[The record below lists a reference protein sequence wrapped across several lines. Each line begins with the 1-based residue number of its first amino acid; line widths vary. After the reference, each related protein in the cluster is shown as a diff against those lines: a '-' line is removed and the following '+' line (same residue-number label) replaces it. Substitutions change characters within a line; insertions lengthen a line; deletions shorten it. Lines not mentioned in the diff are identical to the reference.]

1 MKFPFRALTLFCAIL
16 LSGCWAS
23 NPTQQT
29 NATESTKRTIDTDRN
44 CDVSDAQLSAFE
56 APDYQQLWDR
66 LRAGY
71 GIEHQHHARIDK
83 HLRWYQTHPKYM
95 ERVSKRAE
103 KYLFHIVDTV
113 EQHDLPMELAL
124 LPIVESAFDPFA
136 YSHGSASGMWQ
147 FISST
152 GKHYGLEQNWW
163 YDGRRDVV
171 AATDAAVRYLAYLHR
186 RFDGNWL
193 HALAAYNAG
202 EGNVRKAIRRN
213 RKLGRPTDFWS
224 LKLPNETKAYV
235 PQLLALSKIVM
246 DPAAHDIT
254 LTPIPN
260 TAYFA
265 SVDIGSQID
274 LAQASSLSGVSI
286 TDLYQLNPGFNRWAT
301 APSGPHRLLVPV
313 ARAQQFRDNLKQLP
327 VTERV
332 SWHRYTI
339 KNGDSLITIAKK
351 FNTDVATLRD
361 TNNIKGH
368 RIRAGKTLMIPQAS
382 KSQRA
387 YALSSNQRI
396 AKKQAAYGRKPG
408 NHKVEYIVRQ
418 GDSFWSIAKKYGV
431 GVRELAKWNSMAP
444 KDTLRKNQKLVVWTK
459 TPQLASVSGA
469 HPATHANSVIR
480 KVSYRV
486 RRGDSLA
493 RIANKF
499 NVSVSDIVRWNP
511 VNANSYIHPGQPL
524 TLFVDVTRIN

>member
-1 MKFPFRALTLFCAIL
+1 MKFLSRSVPLASTLL
-16 LSGCWAS
+16 LCGCMVS
-23 NPTQQT
+23 NPTQETAVAPAAQD
-29 NATESTKRTIDTDRN
+29 IDTDLK
-44 CDVSDAQLSAFE
+44 CSVSADQLTDYT

-71 GIEHQHHARIDK
+71 GIDYQHHARIDK

-103 KYLFHIVDTV
+103 KYLYHIVEQV
-113 EQHDLPMELAL
+113 EQHDLPTELAL

-136 YSHGSASGMWQ
+136 YSHGSASGIWQ

-152 GKHYGLEQNWW
+152 GKHYGLKQNWW

-171 AATDAAVRYLAYLHR
+171 AATDAAVRYLSYLHR

-235 PQLLALSKIVM
+235 PQLLALSRIVM
-246 DPAAHDIT
+246 APQDYGIS
-254 LTPIPN
+254 LTPVGN
-260 TAYFA
+260 TPYFA

-274 LAQASSLSGVSI
+274 LAQASSLSGISI

-301 APSGPHRLLVPV
+301 APDGPHRLLVPV
-313 ARAQQFRDNLKQLP
+313 AKAQQFRDNLKQLP
-327 VTERV
+327 TTERV

-339 KNGDSLITIAKK
+339 KSGDSLISIAKK

-361 TNNIKGH
+361 TNKIRGN

-382 KSQRA
+382 KAQRA
-387 YALSSNQRI
+387 YVLSSNQRI
-396 AKKQAAYGRKPG
+396 AKKQAAYGNKPG
-408 NHKVEYIVRQ
+408 RHKIEYIVRR
-418 GDSFWSIAKKYGV
+418 GDSFWSIAQKYKV
-431 GVRELAKWNSMAP
+431 GVRSLAKWNGMAP
-444 KDTLRKNQKLVVWTK
+444 KDTLRNNQKLVIWTK
-459 TPQLASVSGA
+459 APQLASLSQGP
-469 HPATHANSVIR
+469 HSNPVIR
-480 KVSYRV
+480 KISYRV
-486 RRGDSLA
+486 RNGDSLA
-493 RIANKF
+493 RIAGKF
-499 NVSVSDIVRWNP
+499 NVSVNDIERWNP
-511 VNANSYIHPGQPL
+511 VNSNRYIHPGQSL
-524 TLFVDVTRIN
+524 TLYVDVTGFN